1 MEPVFLLLMIGERI
15 LMENKKMRPGLLIT
29 FAGALLA
36 YLIGSGT
43 ASGQEAV
50 QYFSSWGSV
59 GGTITVAVVNF
70 VVMFCCFMAYTYAG
84 RHGTTDLASV
94 CEFYCGKVVG
104 KIFTAFA
111 WIFNACCFF
120 FMISGFGNTLFQQ
133 WGLPLWIGYAI
144 AIVLAV
150 GTAVLGLQ
158 GIVNIIGKIGPVVVT
173 FLFILGVISAFTY
186 FPSISNGIELIRSGE
201 VSVLQAG
208 ANPVLAGLSF
218 GGCSILLVAAY
229 MSSIGKELS
238 GYKKKYT
245 TVICIIGA
253 AAISV
258 TVGILGLC
266 HLGNIAE
273 SSQAAIPN
281 LLIAN
286 QVFGSASGILGAV
299 FAVIIL
305 LSIYSTFCP
314 MLWTCVST
322 FIKDEKSVKY
332 KLACVLAGI
341 GVFIVDMFIPYATL
355 VNIIMTY
362 CGYTGGIVF
371 LVLTVRWLMVRN
383 QDKKKMVSE

>member
-43 ASGQEAV
+43 ASGQESV

-120 FMISGFGNTLFQQ
+120 FMISGFSNTLFQQ

-258 TVGILGLC
+258 TVAILGLC

-383 QDKKKMVSE
+383 QDKKKVVSE

>member
-1 MEPVFLLLMIGERI
+1 
-15 LMENKKMRPGLLIT
+15 MENKKMRPGLLIT

-43 ASGQEAV
+43 ASGQESV

-120 FMISGFGNTLFQQ
+120 FMISGFSNTLFQQ

-186 FPSISNGIELIRSGE
+186 FPGISNGVELIRSGE

-332 KLACVLAGI
+332 KLACILAGI

>member
-43 ASGQEAV
+43 ASGQESV

-120 FMISGFGNTLFQQ
+120 FMISGFSNTLFQQ

-258 TVGILGLC
+258 TVAILGLC

>member
-1 MEPVFLLLMIGERI
+1 MHLLDFL
-15 LMENKKMRPGLLIT
+15 P
-29 FAGALLA
+29 
-36 YLIGSGT
+36 
-43 ASGQEAV
+43 
-50 QYFSSWGSV
+50 
-59 GGTITVAVVNF
+59 
-70 VVMFCCFMAYTYAG
+70 
-84 RHGTTDLASV
+84 
-94 CEFYCGKVVG
+94 
-104 KIFTAFA
+104 
-111 WIFNACCFF
+111 
-120 FMISGFGNTLFQQ
+120 
-133 WGLPLWIGYAI
+133 
-144 AIVLAV
+144 
-150 GTAVLGLQ
+150 
-158 GIVNIIGKIGPVVVT
+158 
-173 FLFILGVISAFTY
+173 
-186 FPSISNGIELIRSGE
+186 
-201 VSVLQAG
+201 
-208 ANPVLAGLSF
+208 SF

-258 TVGILGLC
+258 TVAILGLC

>member
-1 MEPVFLLLMIGERI
+1 
-15 LMENKKMRPGLLIT
+15 MENKKMRPGLLIT

-43 ASGQEAV
+43 ASGQESV

-120 FMISGFGNTLFQQ
+120 FMISGFGNTLFPQ

-186 FPSISNGIELIRSGE
+186 FPSISNGVELIRSGE

-305 LSIYSTFCP
+305 LSIYTTFCP